1 MLETLITSK
10 TRLKLLLKFF
20 LNSNSSSYLRNLENE
35 FGNSSNSIRIELNRF
50 EQAGLLKSKN
60 IGNRKYFQANTNHPL
75 FPTIHN
81 LIIQQI
87 GFDKIIETV
96 IEKLGKLKCCYVVGD
111 FARGIDSK
119 TIDIIFVGE
128 KIRREYLISLIR
140 KAEKLIN
147 RNIYFEIFNDK
158 ELEKSNINKE
168 GTPALLLWKE

>member
-50 EQAGLLKSKN
+50 EQAGLLKSEN
-60 IGNRKYFQANTNHPL
+60 IGNRKYYQANTNHPL
-75 FPTIHN
+75 FPSIHN

-111 FARGIDSK
+111 FARGIDNK
-119 TIDIIFVGE
+119 RIEIIFVGDRI
-128 KIRREYLISLIR
+128 KQDYLISLIK
-140 KAEKLIN
+140 KAEILIK
-147 RNIYFEIFNDK
+147 RSIHFEVYNDK
-158 ELEKSNINKE
+158 ELKKSNIFEK
-168 GTPALLLWKE
+168 GTPSLLLWKE